1 MASRYWVGGTGNWNS
16 TSHWSTSDGGG
27 TGASVP
33 TSTTDVFV
41 TSNSGFGAGGTITEN
56 GTSVVCASFTS
67 TSGHSY
73 NIKYS
78 TNDLT
83 VYGNVTLESGVTF
96 TSAETSYLVL
106 HGSSSHTFT
115 ANGASLYGIDFDGTG
130 AYTLGASFTASS
142 YLYIKNGSVSAG
154 SYNITA
160 SYFEFTSSA
169 TINMGSGTWEIKP
182 TGGGDVIYINS
193 SVVINAQ
200 TSTLKINHQDVDV
213 YNVETYNGITWNN
226 IWITGT
232 TGATLNL
239 YYGAVYNN
247 FRINSPPRTVLFGG
261 GTTHTVSS
269 WTVNGTAGN
278 LIIFDVTSGVSP
290 FMLSSTTTLLSSTYL
305 SLKNSTATGGA
316 LWYAGS
322 GSTNVSNNT
331 GWVFRDGFIPTGIA
345 NTPTFGTA
353 SFTTKITMD
362 GFANENSL
370 GVPRF
375 YNGSGILPDT
385 LINTV
390 SFGTPS
396 FTSTP
401 AFTPTGITS
410 TNAFGNFS
418 ITRIKA
424 SSTEFS
430 RQTKNRTSF
439 VNQNKSELAYSSV
452 LKNKTNYDKQ

>member
-1 MASRYWVGGTGNWNS
+1 M
-16 TSHWSTSDGGG
+16 
-27 TGASVP
+27 
-33 TSTTDVFV
+33 
-41 TSNSGFGAGGTITEN
+41 
-56 GTSVVCASFTS
+56 
-67 TSGHSY
+67 
-73 NIKYS
+73 
-78 TNDLT
+78 
-83 VYGNVTLESGVTF
+83 
-96 TSAETSYLVL
+96 
-106 HGSSSHTFT
+106 
-115 ANGASLYGIDFDGTG
+115 
-130 AYTLGASFTASS
+130 
-142 YLYIKNGSVSAG
+142 
-154 SYNITA
+154 
-160 SYFEFTSSA
+160 
-169 TINMGSGTWEIKP
+169 
-182 TGGGDVIYINS
+182 
-193 SVVINAQ
+193 
-200 TSTLKINHQDVDV
+200 
-213 YNVETYNGITWNN
+213 
-226 IWITGT
+226 
-232 TGATLNL
+232 
-239 YYGAVYNN
+239 
-247 FRINSPPRTVLFGG
+247 FGG